1 MKFSPLFVYNLSYIL
16 LLGAGFP
23 ILRYMS
29 LQFDASNNNM
39 VRFLAGSA
47 VLFAYGLLKYRTQY
61 IIVLKNK
68 SLSWKVLALGV
79 LMTINMYLFIQ
90 GLNATNAVT
99 GSIFSILAMP
109 LAIGLA
115 AFFYVDERERVKQ
128 PRFYLGSLIAMLG
141 ALCFVLQ
148 KNGSSQMNPTFVWGA
163 LFLFLAITIQA
174 IQSLLIKSMNNQVNA
189 VVIST
194 FTAFLAALL
203 NLFISF
209 STDKIAQLSA
219 VSEGLLIGL
228 ALAGIYGIV
237 TGMFM
242 SFHIVQKQGIVTY
255 NLLQLVV
262 PFSATLFAY
271 LWLDETLTLLQI
283 FYGIIVVL
291 GCMYALI
298 KKKPL
303 SKSDNGTS

>member
-1 MKFSPLFVYNLSYIL
+1 MKFSYLFFYNTAYIL

-29 LQFDASNNNM
+29 QQFDANNNNM
-39 VRFLAGSA
+39 VRFFAGSA
-47 VLFAYGLLKYRTQY
+47 VLFCYGLWKFHSQY
-61 IIVLKNK
+61 AVVLKNK
-68 SLSWKVLALGV
+68 SLIVKVLALGV
-79 LMTINMYLFIQ
+79 LMTSNMYLFVQ
-90 GLNATNAVT
+90 GLSATNAVT

-128 PRFYLGSLIAMLG
+128 PKFYLGSLIAVFG
-141 ALCFVLQ
+141 ASCFVLQ
-148 KNGSSQMNPTFVWGA
+148 KNGSLHINPNFIWGV
-163 LFLFLAITIQA
+163 LYLFLAITIQA

-189 VVIST
+189 VVISS

-203 NLFISF
+203 NLFVSF
-209 STDKIAQLSA
+209 STDKITQLSV

-228 ALAGIYGIV
+228 VLAGIYGIV

-255 NLLQLVV
+255 NLLQLIV
-262 PFSATLFAY
+262 PFSATTFAY
-271 LWLDETLTLLQI
+271 LWLDETIGVWQVVS
-283 FYGIIVVL
+283 GIIIIC
-291 GCMYALI
+291 GCLLAL
-298 KKKPL
+298 K
-303 SKSDNGTS
+303 SKT